1 MELCQYCI
9 SLGYMLRD
17 RFVCGMNHERIQQK
31 LLSEGA
37 TLNLERALVI
47 AQALEAA
54 IDQSSIMRTKQPTD
68 EVIHAVKVQ
77 SGKQV

>member
-1 MELCQYCI
+1 
-9 SLGYMLRD
+9 MLRD

-37 TLNLERALVI
+37 TLTLKRALVI

-54 IDQSSIMRTKQPTD
+54 IDHSSIMRTKQPTD

-77 SGKQV
+77 SGKQRQPEVCF